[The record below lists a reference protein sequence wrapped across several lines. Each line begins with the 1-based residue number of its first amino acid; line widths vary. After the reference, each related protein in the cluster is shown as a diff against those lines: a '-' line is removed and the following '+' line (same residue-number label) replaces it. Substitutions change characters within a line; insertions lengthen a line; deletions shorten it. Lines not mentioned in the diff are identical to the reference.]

1 MDTFL
6 TRRRQPPRNPRI
18 NEADPLAQYLLH
30 AWPMWG
36 DNATPRRDLSGRGE
50 SGRIDG
56 VSAGSVS
63 THGGPLGIQGAY
75 GVGGN
80 EAVTFGAQGFG
91 AEFSIDT
98 DGTLPAAIVAIIQLR
113 ATGTRDM
120 FFADYSAAG
129 SAVSW
134 MFEAQIAGT
143 WRAMIGTSTTTH
155 SGGTTD
161 TLPHMVVLTREGYG
175 KPSYCYVDG
184 ISIGGTVTSGVG
196 GAGSNM
202 AIGSGVYAGSIGLN
216 GWVYDLRMYRRY
228 IRPEEAQFLSRR
240 ENWFD
245 AYRQSPART
254 WFISSGA
261 APSFQAAL
269 FAASR
274 RRINPLLR
282 M

>member
-98 DGTLPAAIVAIIQLR
+98 DGNAPASIIAIIQLR
-113 ATGTRDM
+113 ATGTRDI
-120 FFADYSAAG
+120 FLADYSAAG

-134 MFEAQIAGT
+134 LFESKGDGQ
-143 WRAMIGTSTTTH
+143 WRASIGTTTLY
-155 SGGTTD
+155 SGGTAD
-161 TLPHMVVLTREGYG
+161 TLPHFVILTRQAYHAPE
-175 KPSYCYVDG
+175 YCYVDG
-184 ISIGGTVTSGVG
+184 VSIGGTTSSSAGV
-196 GAGSNM
+196 AGTQM
-202 AIGSGVYAGSIGLN
+202 AIGSGAYAGNIGLN
-216 GWVYDLRMYRRY
+216 GWVHDLRMYRRY